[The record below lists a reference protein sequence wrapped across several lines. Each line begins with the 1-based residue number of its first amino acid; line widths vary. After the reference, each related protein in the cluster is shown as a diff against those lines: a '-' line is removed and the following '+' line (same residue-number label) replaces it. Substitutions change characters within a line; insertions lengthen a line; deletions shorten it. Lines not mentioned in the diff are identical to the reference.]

1 MDSNKI
7 KLMLALVVSVW
18 MATGC
23 TTENKIV
30 EEKAQQPKNII
41 LLIGDGMGLSQVST
55 AFYFQDKKPNFQR
68 FETVGLIR
76 TSSSSHR
83 ITDSAAGATAFSA
96 GVKTYNGA
104 IGVDKDTASVATL
117 VEIASEKG
125 MKTGLIA
132 TSSITH
138 ATPASFFAHEKSRGM
153 QDEIAAWMPESGV
166 DYFAGGGLKYFA
178 DRKDG
183 KDYIEKLT
191 QNGFEMDTIGD
202 GLDKALDKNKK
213 YGFLLAKDG
222 LPKMIDGRGDFLAKS
237 TAQALE
243 YLSGTEEGFFLMVE
257 GSQID
262 WGGHANDG
270 EYLVGEVLDFD
281 QTLGV
286 ALDYAEKHG
295 NTLVVVTADHETG
308 GATLASGKITDD
320 KGVEKTSYNKIS
332 LSFSTGGHSATL
344 IPVFAHGVN
353 SAQFTGIY
361 ENTEIFDKLL
371 PYVKKGE

>member
-1 MDSNKI
+1 MKI
-7 KLMLALVVSVW
+7 THHSMLAVVLVLVAACSAPSQESAAPQESTPQNV
-18 MATGC
+18 
-23 TTENKIV
+23 
-30 EEKAQQPKNII
+30 I

-68 FETVGLIR
+68 FSTTGLIN

-104 IGVDKDTASVATL
+104 IGVDKDTAAVETL
-117 VEIASEKG
+117 VEIASARG

-138 ATPASFFAHEKSRGM
+138 ATPASFFAHVKSRGM
-153 QDEIAAWMPESGV
+153 QEEIAAELPASGV
-166 DYFAGGGLKYFA
+166 DYFAAGGLKFFNQ
-178 DRKDG
+178 RRDG
-183 KDYIEKLT
+183 EDYLKKLEEA
-191 QNGFEMDTIGD
+191 GFEMDTTGQLLTQK
-202 GLDKALDKNKK
+202 LDKTKK
-213 YGFLLAKDG
+213 YGALLAKDG
-222 LPKMIDGRGDFLAKS
+222 MPRMLDGRGDFLPNA

-243 YLSGTEEGFFLMVE
+243 YLSGADEGFFLMIE

-270 EYLVGEVLDFD
+270 QYLISEVLDFD

-286 ALDYAEKHG
+286 VLDFAEKNG

-308 GATLASGKITDD
+308 GLTLASTSETDSKGRSRSNYDKI
-320 KGVEKTSYNKIS
+320 NP
-332 LSFSTGGHSATL
+332 SFSTGGHSATL
-344 IPVFAHGVN
+344 IPVFAHGPA

-361 ENTEIFDKLL
+361 QNNEIFDKLL
-371 PYVKKGE
+371 PYIKGTK